1 LGLLSGAGTEQE
13 KLAGKRN
20 FLVKP
25 CLIRK
30 KFYLCTPLQ
39 PTGLKRKQERKQPNK
54 KVVEKLVN
62 TKSLLTFALPITNRA
77 CKRQE
82 RSWYNGSH
90 GYSNWEW
97 HTFFE
102 CWK

>member
-1 LGLLSGAGTEQE
+1 VSTLGLLSGAGIEQE

-30 KFYLCTPLQ
+30 KSYLCTPLQ
-39 PTGLKRKQERKQPNK
+39 PTGLKGNK
-54 KVVEKLVN
+54 NENSQIKKIVEKLVN
-62 TKSLLTFALPITNRA
+62 TKNLLTFALPITNRA

-82 RSWYNGSH
+82 RS
-90 GYSNWEW
+90 
-97 HTFFE
+97 
-102 CWK
+102 